1 MRHFSA
7 IPPKSDN
14 GRRRGAVLVVALV
27 GLLIVTSLLGTMLLG
42 ALQARRQMLKERDHL
57 QCELLLQAGLDR
69 AAFRFTEDAGYV
81 GETWNLPADG
91 IIGQAEGQ
99 VTIEVARAED
109 MPPQIRV
116 VAEYPLTGEHSI
128 RRSHTLSTQPP
139 TPPAQE

>member
-1 MRHFSA
+1 MRHFYA
-7 IPPKSDN
+7 IPPKCGK

-27 GLLIVTSLLGTMLLG
+27 GLLIVTALLGTMLLS
-42 ALQARRQMLKERDHL
+42 ALQARRQMRKERDHL

-69 AAFRFTEDAGYV
+69 AAFRLAEDADYA
-81 GETWNLPADG
+81 GETWKLPAEG

-99 VTIEVARAED
+99 VAIEVARADD

-116 VAEYPLTGEHSI
+116 VAEYPLAGEHSV

>member
-7 IPPKSDN
+7 TPATCGIH
-14 GRRRGAVLVVALV
+14 RRRGAVLVVALV
-27 GLLIVTSLLGTMLLG
+27 GLLIVTALLGTMLHS
-42 ALQARRQMLKERDHL
+42 ALQARRQMRKERDHL

-69 AAFRFTEDAGYV
+69 AAFRLAEDADYA
-81 GETWNLPADG
+81 GETWNLPAADVF
-91 IIGQAEGQ
+91 GQAEGR
-99 VTIEVARAED
+99 VTIEVTRAED

-116 VAEYPLTGEHSI
+116 VAEYPLAGEHSV